1 MRLPVGVMMVL
12 RETVPNISGFV
23 RGLVVDG
30 LQRLPI
36 VFEVEEYQLEV
47 QVTQLTGELE
57 KVHHWQK
64 LLLKHGSYAEA
75 YLEKLKGGWVMDRR
89 PFHVP
94 EPPPLIKPEELVTV
108 EDIVKYREKL
118 AKQLIGLL
126 NRLMALKLSKS
137 RDIQSTGNGG
147 EAV

>member
-1 MRLPVGVMMVL
+1 MPIGVYVVL
-12 RETVPNISGFV
+12 RECVPNVSGFM
-23 RGLVVDG
+23 RRLVIDG
-30 LQRLPI
+30 LEKLPV
-36 VFEVEEYQLEV
+36 VFEMEEYKLEI
-47 QVTQLTGELE
+47 QVAHLTAELE

>member
-57 KVHHWQK
+57 
-64 LLLKHGSYAEA
+64 
-75 YLEKLKGGWVMDRR
+75 RC
-89 PFHVP
+89 
-94 EPPPLIKPEELVTV
+94 I
-108 EDIVKYREKL
+108 
-118 AKQLIGLL
+118 
-126 NRLMALKLSKS
+126 
-137 RDIQSTGNGG
+137 TGRNCC
-147 EAV
+147 